1 MKEYKDERLEELA
14 FNINPMAGDEHT
26 MGFVDGFRAAEREL
40 KSDLLNPVSKLF
52 DDKINEINH
61 QLNVSGF
68 EGYHE
73 FRKAQD
79 EVRSLEVAKRV
90 LNVC

>member
-1 MKEYKDERLEELA
+1 MKRPNKKDYDFNDHFELLR
-14 FNINPMAGDEHT
+14 FTKNLIQYTDSI
-26 MGFVDGFRAAEREL
+26 EL

>member
-1 MKEYKDERLEELA
+1 MKRPNKKDYDFNDHFELLR
-14 FNINPMAGDEHT
+14 FTNNLIQYTDSI
-26 MGFVDGFRAAEREL
+26 EL